1 MKIVQKIRSRTISPQ
16 ALIENSLR
24 RIESLNEVFHAYLAT
39 NPHAIG
45 QAQQRGNELKSGQW
59 RGPLHGM
66 PISIKDLVQTADL
79 PTTAGSKVVSRRIN
93 CGQDAALIKRLR
105 EAGAIILGKTNL
117 HEFAYGVTTEN
128 FHFGTAVNPWNNRVV
143 AGGSSGGSAVSVA
156 TEMCQGSV
164 GTDTRGSIR
173 IPAAACGVT
182 GFKPTAKIVPMSGV
196 VPLSPSLDH
205 AGPIAR
211 TAEMAAVL
219 VSCMAQDKS
228 LDPYIS
234 PYEPLPSN
242 FQIGVSTYHMDRIDL
257 EIKQA
262 IWRAIDIFK
271 QVGVSIKSVNIDGI
285 EDALHASTI
294 ITSVEA
300 LQFHRPLMEKQPEAY
315 GPKVLERLEAG
326 QQYSAAEL
334 EAAQMTQKRIAS
346 SFAKKLQEV
355 NCLIGATLPCLPS
368 DLGADS
374 LQING
379 RKESVVNAFTRL
391 NAPQNLSGIP
401 ALALPCGFS
410 KTGLPL
416 SMQVMGARGQDRLV
430 LQVGQFYQT
439 LTDWHRRNPF

>member
-219 VSCMAQDKS
+219 VSCMAQDLS
-228 LDPYIS
+228 LIH
-234 PYEPLPSN
+234 
-242 FQIGVSTYHMDRIDL
+242 I
-257 EIKQA
+257 
-262 IWRAIDIFK
+262 
-271 QVGVSIKSVNIDGI
+271 
-285 EDALHASTI
+285 
-294 ITSVEA
+294 
-300 LQFHRPLMEKQPEAY
+300 
-315 GPKVLERLEAG
+315 
-326 QQYSAAEL
+326 
-334 EAAQMTQKRIAS
+334 
-346 SFAKKLQEV
+346 
-355 NCLIGATLPCLPS
+355 
-368 DLGADS
+368 
-374 LQING
+374 
-379 RKESVVNAFTRL
+379 
-391 NAPQNLSGIP
+391 
-401 ALALPCGFS
+401 
-410 KTGLPL
+410 
-416 SMQVMGARGQDRLV
+416 
-430 LQVGQFYQT
+430 
-439 LTDWHRRNPF
+439 